1 MTADDDAATSRK
13 RERIRRF
20 HRENIDRL
28 AETTKKHKEHNDEV
42 EARDRMRKRG
52 SLPPPKGSGT

>member
-1 MTADDDAATSRK
+1 MTTDDNPARK
-13 RERIRRF
+13 RARVHRF

-28 AETTKKHKEHNDEV
+28 AETTRKHKEHNDEV